1 MLRALGVAGL
11 LATVPLMLLAL
22 RALAARDYVGGAL
35 VVFAAAAVGHL
46 GLELVALDAE
56 PPPAPVD
63 DDDEDEDEEVPR

>member
-22 RALAARDYVGGAL
+22 RALAGRDYVGGAL

-56 PPPAPVD
+56 PAPAPPT
-63 DDDEDEDEEVPR
+63 DDEDDDEEVPR

>member
-56 PPPAPVD
+56 PAPAPAV
-63 DDDEDEDEEVPR
+63 DDEDEDEEVI